1 MHIATNLTVVVGV
14 MSEGWNPSDR
24 NPTGFVAMPFRT
36 LTSLAFRYV
45 SGSGT
50 GMTVR
55 RPEPLHPAGGVRNN
69 RAMKDQ
75 DKLDRFLALCLRV
88 YERME
93 REGSWPWGDSQ
104 KFGDVVESDSNQND
118 I

>member
-1 MHIATNLTVVVGV
+1 MATNPPVVVGV

-24 NPTGFVAMPFRT
+24 NPTGFVAMLFRT
-36 LTSLAFRYV
+36 LTSLAFRHV

-50 GMTVR
+50 GMTDR
-55 RPEPLHPAGGVRNN
+55 HPGPLHPAIGVRDN
-69 RAMKDQ
+69 RTMKDQ

-104 KFGDVVESDSNQND
+104 EFGDVVESDSNQNN